1 MQHSDYNLIHQQK
14 STTFFTR
21 IKRFFAF
28 FRHLGTFSLVIIIIS
43 VMVLAFWSIQK
54 ATSSSSVAGTPQ
66 QNGQDVTITKPITQ
80 KTVNKTFTFPLRDQ
94 QGQEVGKLSYTVE
107 SVEIRDQIIVQGQP
121 ANSVKGKKFFIIN
134 LKLTN
139 NHNQTVQ
146 VNAKDYLRVSI
157 GNSSDKLAPDMHN
170 DPVEVQ
176 AISTKPTRLGL
187 AINETDKNIVLQVGE
202 ISGEKET
209 IQVNL

>member
-1 MQHSDYNLIHQQK
+1 
-14 STTFFTR
+14 
-21 IKRFFAF
+21 
-28 FRHLGTFSLVIIIIS
+28 
-43 VMVLAFWSIQK
+43 MVLAFWSIQK